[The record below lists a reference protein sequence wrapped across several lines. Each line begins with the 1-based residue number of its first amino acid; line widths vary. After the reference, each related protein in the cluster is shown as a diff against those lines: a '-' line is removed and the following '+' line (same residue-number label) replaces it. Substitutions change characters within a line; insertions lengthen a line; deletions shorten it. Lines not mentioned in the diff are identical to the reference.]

1 MTINI
6 DFRII
11 YLRKV
16 GVTMEELAYLEEQL
30 NINVDLL
37 EIAKDYCEFN
47 YDKSSSLSRL
57 LVLLDII
64 LANQKI
70 IAAKLDNVE
79 I

>member
-16 GVTMEELAYLEEQL
+16 GVTMEEFAYLEEQL

>member
-16 GVTMEELAYLEEQL
+16 GVTMEEFAYLEEHF
-30 NINVDLL
+30 NINVDIL
-37 EIAKDYCEFN
+37 ELAKDYCEFN

>member
-1 MTINI
+1 
-6 DFRII
+6 
-11 YLRKV
+11 
-16 GVTMEELAYLEEQL
+16 MEEFAYLEEQL